1 MKIRHVL
8 TQSVTFLVMVVAL
21 LVLVPEGLMLVTGVK
36 APAMAVLSESME
48 PGIKKGDMVFVHNK
62 SNQPFHVGE
71 IILFK
76 VDGFELPV
84 VHRVIEVH
92 KHPDTGEIQV
102 LTKGDNNSVDDR
114 FLYPIG
120 QQWLQPHDIIGRV
133 AGHLSYVGWPSVFI
147 SEAYMMLPNGR
158 STTTPEI
165 HLVTM

>member
-62 SNQPFHVGE
+62 SNQPFHVGRSFFSKLMASNFRLS
-71 IILFK
+71 I
-76 VDGFELPV
+76 
-84 VHRVIEVH
+84 VH

-165 HLVTM
+165 HLVTI